1 MVTRG
6 DDLDDD
12 YVRDDLVALSDG
24 GSDNDDVDEADE
36 AEEAKE
42 VLVADKVVLLVAEA
56 KDGEDT
62 GGDTGTKV
70 SS

>member
-1 MVTRG
+1 M
-6 DDLDDD
+6 L
-12 YVRDDLVALSDG
+12 LVAGAD
-24 GSDNDDVDEADE
+24 DVEVVEDEEDAEDVNDAEEVDEADE
-36 AEEAKE
+36 AEGV

-56 KDGEDT
+56 EDGKDT